1 VEHVHAIDSEAG
13 AERYPPRAPLLPGEA
28 AAVFAGGV
36 AGALARSALEREF
49 PVHAGGWPW
58 ATFAVNMA
66 GAALLGYAVARLR
79 RAPVPNPT
87 VRAFV
92 AAGLCGTLT
101 TFSAM
106 MLELLRMLDAGDV
119 GLALG
124 YSAASIAGGLAAVTI
139 AGALGGR
146 GASGRL
152 AGGAGPGA
160 GPAPPSP
167 PAPGGGTAGGGA

>member
-13 AERYPPRAPLLPGEA
+13 AERYPARAPLLPGEA

-36 AGALARSALEREF
+36 AGALIRSALEHEF

-79 RAPVPNPT
+79 RAPAPSAT
-87 VRAFV
+87 ARAFV

-106 MLELLRMLDAGDV
+106 MLELLRMLDDGRI
-119 GLALG
+119 GLAFG
-124 YSAASIAGGLAAVTI
+124 YAGASIAGGLALVTL
-139 AGALGGR
+139 AGRLGGR
-146 GASGRL
+146 GRRPP
-152 AGGAGPGA
+152 AGGAG
-160 GPAPPSP
+160 
-167 PAPGGGTAGGGA
+167 